1 MKRRL
6 LNIGLTVGLLVGGCF
21 WTTRPSEQEQIVV
34 AAARACLGDIY
45 ETQSFPE
52 GAPPEG
58 RGACTDVVW
67 RALAPLM
74 DVQERVDQDIAANPD
89 IYPGQRN
96 RDLDFRW
103 CPKLMLWASRQSEDL
118 PRELS
123 WVTVWTF
130 RPGDLVFYDTG
141 DGVPGHVGVVSD
153 RWSWTGQ
160 PLLIHNFGPVCVEEN
175 ALGMGKILGHYR
187 LVKP

>member
-6 LNIGLTVGLLVGGCF
+6 QISGLLFLLLLAGGLAAL
-21 WTTRPSEQEQIVV
+21 RPTGRQSAVV
-34 AAARACLGDIY
+34 EAARGCLGDVY
-45 ETQSFPE
+45 DSASYPG

-67 RALAPLM
+67 RAYSPVLNIQEEM
-74 DVQERVDQDIAANPD
+74 DRDVLDHPD
-89 IYPGQRN
+89 VYPGERN

-103 CPKLMLWASRQSEDL
+103 CPKLMLWASRRGESLATEINWL
-118 PRELS
+118 
-123 WVTVWTF
+123 TVWTF
-130 RPGDLVFYDTG
+130 RPGDIVFYDTG

-153 RWSWTGQ
+153 RWSLTGQ

-175 ALGMGKILGHYR
+175 ALNLGKILGHYR
-187 LVKP
+187 LLD